1 MDNIKETFSNY
12 ASEAYANKWTVLFIL
27 FGILIAFSVGKTMA
41 MKGQED
47 FDEAIPRKK
56 NDILAEA
63 ICPDLKNYILKEEVA
78 KNYISLDEVK
88 SKYVLKK
95 EGFSPVVNQPEAIK
109 EKLYISMDDVKKNYM
124 LKKDCVID
132 KNKNDEASSSSSE
145 EKVIEKKPKKKHL
158 EKDRKIQNYFDKNKE
173 NMDVP
178 YSLLNDVFCNKKTCL
193 PNGLPDGLKSE

>member
-12 ASEAYANKWTVLFIL
+12 AYEAYNNKWTILFIL

-41 MKGQED
+41 KGRED
-47 FDEAIPRKK
+47 FDEEVPPRKK

-63 ICPDLKNYILKEEVA
+63 ICPDLTKYVLKEDVE

-88 SKYVLKK
+88 NKYVLKK
-95 EGFSPVVNQPEAIK
+95 DGFANPPESKIE

-124 LKKDCVID
+124 LKKDCVITE
-132 KNKNDEASSSSSE
+132 KNDDAASSSSSE
-145 EKVIEKKPKKKHL
+145 EEVIEKKPKKKNL
-158 EKDRKIQNYFDKNKE
+158 ERDRKIQNYFDKNKE

-193 PNGLPDGLKSE
+193 PNGLPNGLKSE